1 MERSMLPFAGNKQRI
16 FLDNERKGSP
26 ISRQKYFPPVCF
38 LLHLTG
44 INISP
49 GFSVRNN
56 LCKCI
61 PKYTKFIFN
70 FLLLLTLYSQ
80 FNWLVVLKEK
90 RTEAALFLI
99 LLIQITAHISVYR
112 NQQQIELGLKALY
125 KMSDILPDPR
135 SFRKLKI
142 LVWMYT
148 IFFISTLTALI
159 PSNFS
164 TSGKEALKQCSKSSF
179 LLDMFDDPSKYCL
192 IIQNASKVLIPSVLE
207 SMLGAF
213 TVFYSFTCVYI
224 YLLLKKLAAQM
235 RNLKSFRE
243 CYRMLYAY
251 QEMAS
256 AITLLDD
263 HMSYSAFVTFLSS
276 MAGIFRVIFAEESF
290 SMTVIYSRISGI
302 MYLAVFLSI
311 ALPASAVTQEGRTVW
326 DLILSLPGKFQSHY
340 KELNVILK
348 CNCKREVVLT
358 LWKIYV
364 IKKSI
369 VISACGTLL
378 TYGILFATL
387 GTVQVPKSD
396 LTNKTGPFAF
406 HSV

>member
-1 MERSMLPFAGNKQRI
+1 M
-16 FLDNERKGSP
+16 DNERKGSP
-26 ISRQKYFPPVCF
+26 ISRQKYFPPVWF

-61 PKYTKFIFN
+61 QKYAKSIFN

-125 KMSDILPDPR
+125 RMSDILPDPR

-148 IFFISTLTALI
+148 IFFISILTALI

-164 TSGKEALKQCSKSSF
+164 TSGKEALNQCSKSSF

-192 IIQNASKVLIPSVLE
+192 VIQNASKVLIPFVLG
-207 SMLGAF
+207 SMFGAF
-213 TVFYSFTCVYI
+213 TVFYSFTCIYI
-224 YLLLKKLAAQM
+224 YFSAPAQ
-235 RNLKSFRE
+235 RETKGSVTNVSFP
-243 CYRMLYAY
+243 
-251 QEMAS
+251 EMAS
-256 AITLLDD
+256 AITLFDD

-276 MAGIFRVIFAEESF
+276 MAGIFRPAPPQQVTFQECDLQ
-290 SMTVIYSRISGI
+290 
-302 MYLAVFLSI
+302 YLEHKKVRW
-311 ALPASAVTQEGRTVW
+311 G
-326 DLILSLPGKFQSHY
+326 
-340 KELNVILK
+340 N
-348 CNCKREVVLT
+348 VVL
-358 LWKIYV
+358 IMDV
-364 IKKSI
+364 EQS
-369 VISACGTLL
+369 
-378 TYGILFATL
+378 FPNFF
-387 GTVQVPKSD
+387 VQ
-396 LTNKTGPFAF
+396 
-406 HSV
+406 